1 MFFIIQDDRA
11 FRTLTSARV
20 ISVLCFP
27 FQTFAG
33 MTILLVEDEASV
45 ASFIQKGMA
54 AEGYDMKVAF
64 DGMMGQRLFDQHPF
78 DVVVLDVNLPLLN
91 GFELCRY
98 IKQHSPRQAVLLLTA
113 LDGLQ
118 DKESGFGAGAD
129 DYLVKPFEFR
139 ELLLRIRALARRGA
153 NYAGQRAVLRVADLE
168 VDTDARTVTRAGQRI
183 ELTSREYSL
192 LEYLL
197 VNKGRTVSRID
208 IAEKVW
214 DLHFDT
220 NTNVIDVYINYLRKK
235 VDKGFAQKLLHTV
248 VGAGYL
254 LQG

>member
-1 MFFIIQDDRA
+1 MK
-11 FRTLTSARV
+11 
-20 ISVLCFP
+20 
-27 FQTFAG
+27 
-33 MTILLVEDEASV
+33 ILLVEDEASL

-54 AEGYDMKVAF
+54 AEGYDLKVAY
-64 DGMMGQRLFDQHPF
+64 DGTMGQRLFDQQPF
-78 DVVVLDVNLPLLN
+78 DVAVLDVNLPGMN

-139 ELLLRIRALARRGA
+139 ELLLRIRALARRSSA
-153 NYAGQRAVLRVADLE
+153 YAGQHALLRVADLE
-168 VDTDARTVTRAGQRI
+168 MDTDARLVQRAGQRI
-183 ELTSREYSL
+183 ELTTREYAL

-197 VNKGRTVSRID
+197 VNKGRIVSRVD

-220 NTNVIDVYINYLRKK
+220 NTNIIDVYINYLRNKIDKK
-235 VDKGFAQKLLHTV
+235 FDVRILHTI
-248 VGAGYL
+248 VGRGYM

>member
-1 MFFIIQDDRA
+1 MK
-11 FRTLTSARV
+11 
-20 ISVLCFP
+20 
-27 FQTFAG
+27 
-33 MTILLVEDEASV
+33 ILLVEDEASL

-54 AEGYDMKVAF
+54 AEGYDLRVAY
-64 DGMMGQRLFDQHPF
+64 DGIMGQRVFDQQPF
-78 DVVVLDVNLPLLN
+78 DVAVLDVNLPGMN

-139 ELLLRIRALARRGA
+139 ELLLRIRALARRSSA
-153 NYAGQRAVLRVADLE
+153 YAGQHTLLRVADLE
-168 VDTDARTVTRAGQRI
+168 MDTDARTVQRAGQRI
-183 ELTSREYSL
+183 ELTTREYAL

-197 VNKGRTVSRID
+197 VNKGRIVSRVD

-220 NTNVIDVYINYLRKK
+220 NTNIIDVYINYLRNKIDKK
-235 VDKGFAQKLLHTV
+235 FDTKVLHTI
-248 VGAGYL
+248 VGRGYM